1 MLKPNDVIANHLD
14 SKDLSTPSQS
24 DNNSSISSEKLQAKL
39 QAEVQP
45 QILAK
50 PKAEVQSE
58 VQSQVQS
65 QVPAVTQAERPSYA
79 LIEATARQLREDLR
93 VDKWLGDIRSGDA
106 EKVKQTLSALPRD
119 QETMARLQRAYAA
132 DKKSPHA
139 NLVKDIE
146 AHLSKADAENLKATI
161 ENPESKFA
169 RLETAATRI
178 REAQGN
184 SSEITAATRDLRQQ
198 LSVLNSVEI
207 DAANQES
214 LARNGKS
221 LAQTLLGISD
231 LRQADKTAIHILLKG
246 SDERAKLPQ
255 LNAQIA
261 VEAVKAKDLD
271 MLREGLGNSP
281 EARQIF
287 SERGQLKLLAAAFSG
302 KDLKIAQ
309 DIAAHGETQI
319 STLVEFNKGLF
330 GCDKD
335 GVSQAIRTLSSE
347 QSKSLIRGHELTNLK
362 TSPANATKAD
372 IEAIEAY
379 RKFKQ
384 AIDANFSKDDAD
396 ELKALALKTSVSSK
410 TSETAKIAGTSKT
423 SEAAE
428 TSAASTTLDGSATR
442 SPERTNI
449 NEQISLL
456 RAAIVN
462 KQSLTRIEI
471 DNIKETLGQV
481 KAQDRG
487 NLHDLYAE
495 RYGDNLTDIL
505 RKIPKEE
512 QASVA
517 ALLQNSQQNRAE
529 QIELL
534 ALQRKKSESGLLGSV
549 DFADRY
555 TAIQNNDTFRKA
567 SETASSKFQN
577 VAAER
582 EQQLFNNASETHNQ
596 WQNEKADK
604 ANLITDGA
612 IIGGSLLLSGGL
624 SAPVVLGAAA
634 VGGSIKVVGSKA
646 LIGDSY
652 GSTEQVA
659 IDFSRG
665 SLNTVFNTIG
675 PAQAAR
681 VLKLGSSVSRE
692 AGEVVI
698 ANSAQELGK
707 QAIFRKVATEQG
719 LILGSAYVGGAGSG
733 AVESLAR
740 WDKAKS
746 NEDNIKRTLKAANE
760 TGIASGIGAVA
771 LSGLIHTGSRFF
783 KGSENSLGYYTG
795 KTAAGTRVDVGVRPE
810 SGVRTGQGGKPQ
822 IVSAAAPQTA
832 KNHVIDRPSVN
843 ETIAGRGSG
852 SDSIADVGRSYSAR
866 ELPERTIK
874 RTRTPDG
881 KVTYVDSAN
890 DRTTT
895 FDQHERLIHARE
907 EGFERSFSYSPDG
920 RLKSIVHANT
930 IIYREGESSW
940 VWQARN
946 ADGAVESEVK
956 FGGDIVVERNG
967 SYRNT
972 DQTDGTDIT
981 TKLDN
986 TVFSTRL
993 GRREYLSSDLDYQS
1007 QLLNKFARESFPD
1020 EARFERFTRHLDEF
1034 EESRLARNI
1043 SDEQKAL
1050 FTLHLNRL
1058 LKPSRTAVLSQ
1069 TDRADLAEQIVWH
1082 AAHPNTVDQG
1092 SFGTCTVSTLEV
1104 RNYARDPERNAQLIA
1119 DIATKGKFVTVDGI
1133 TVDMTK
1139 LDFGLTADNEA
1150 LRAQRLQRRGNSDAL
1165 KEDGSRDWSGQIIQT
1180 AMANAHWQGR
1190 RHFIL
1195 DGQIIYDGN
1204 VVYDSEGKVAVNIG
1218 ESLVG
1223 KLPLKVGKATEKLE
1237 RSKIVLNTQGDYHLV
1252 DDHSRL
1258 VKIYDQAGNRLE
1270 PKHMNAGTNGY
1281 DADGKWIFRATKPGD
1296 AEIKYDITT
1305 SNAFM
1310 TEGVFFDNGQEWL
1323 MLVDPEGSW
1332 LNTAGLT
1339 DTQIQS
1345 TNWITNGLSE
1355 TGYVI
1360 RAGDRAS
1367 RLSNITEVSS
1377 PSELGEL
1384 ILELQEAGNL
1394 PAILGV
1400 NAANSPFSRTLGGD
1414 AIGGHVINVH
1424 PGYNPETGR
1433 VPFTNQWGSEH
1444 DRLKGFPIDKLF
1456 KAMK

>member
-1 MLKPNDVIANHLD
+1 MLKPNDLIANHLD
-14 SKDLSTPSQS
+14 RKALSTPSQS
-24 DNNSSISSEKLQAKL
+24 DNNNSSAKL
-39 QAEVQP
+39 QAEVQA
-45 QILAK
+45 QI
-50 PKAEVQSE
+50 
-58 VQSQVQS
+58 
-65 QVPAVTQAERPSYA
+65 QALTHADRPSYA

-93 VDKWLGDIRSGDA
+93 VDKWITDLRSGNAD
-106 EKVKQTLSALPRD
+106 KVQQTLSALPRD
-119 QETMARLQRAYAA
+119 QETMERLQRAYAA
-132 DKKSPHA
+132 DKKNPHA
-139 NLVKDIE
+139 NLAKDIE
-146 AHLSKADAENLKATI
+146 AHLSKADAENLKVTI

-169 RLETAATRI
+169 RLDTAASRI
-178 REAQGN
+178 KEAQGN
-184 SSEITAATRDLRQQ
+184 SSELTAATRDLRQQ
-198 LSVLNSVEI
+198 LSVLNSAEI
-207 DAANQES
+207 NAANQES
-214 LARNGKS
+214 LAKNGKS

-271 MLREGLGNSP
+271 MLREALGNSP

-287 SERGQLKLLAAAFSG
+287 DERGQLKLLTAAFSG

-309 DIAAHGETQI
+309 DIAVHGETQI
-319 STLVEFNKGLF
+319 STLIEFNKGLF

-335 GVSQAIRTLSSE
+335 GVSQAIKTLSSE
-347 QSKSLIRGHELTNLK
+347 QSNSLIRGHELTNLK
-362 TSPANATKAD
+362 ASPANATKAD
-372 IEAIEAY
+372 IEAIGAY

-384 AIDANFSKDDAD
+384 AIDANFSKADAE
-396 ELKALALKTSVSSK
+396 ELKALALKTSVPSK
-410 TSETAKIAGTSKT
+410 TTETAKTGV
-423 SEAAE
+423 
-428 TSAASTTLDGSATR
+428 SAATR

-462 KQSLTRIEI
+462 KQSLTRVEI

-481 KAQDRG
+481 KPQDRG
-487 NLHDLYAE
+487 TLHDLYAE
-495 RYGDNLTDIL
+495 RYGDNLTEIL
-505 RKIPKEE
+505 AKIPKEE
-512 QASVA
+512 QAAVA
-517 ALLQNSQQNRAE
+517 ALLQSSQQNSAE
-529 QIELL
+529 QIETL
-534 ALQRKKSESGLLGSV
+534 AQQRKQSESGLLGSV

-555 TAIQNNDTFRKA
+555 TAIQSNDTFRKA
-567 SETASSKFQN
+567 NETASSKFEN
-577 VAAER
+577 LAPEKG
-582 EQQLFNNASETHNQ
+582 QQLFNNASETYSQ

-624 SAPVVLGAAA
+624 SAPVVFGAAA
-634 VGGSIKVVGSKA
+634 VGGSVKVVGSKT

-681 VLKLGSSVSRE
+681 FLKLGSNVSRE
-692 AGEVVI
+692 TGETVI
-698 ANSAQELGK
+698 AKSAEELGK
-707 QAIFRKVATEQG
+707 QAVFKKVATEQG

-733 AVESLAR
+733 TVESLAR

-746 NEDNIKRTLKAANE
+746 NEDNIKRALKAANE

-783 KGSENSLGYYTG
+783 KSSENSLGYYTG
-795 KTAAGTRVDVGVRPE
+795 KTPAGTSVDIGIRAE
-810 SGVRTGQGGKPQ
+810 QGGKPQ
-822 IVSAAAPQTA
+822 IVSAAAPRA
-832 KNHVIDRPSVN
+832 AISHVIDRPSVN
-843 ETIAGRGSG
+843 KAIAVRGSG
-852 SDSIADVGRSYSAR
+852 SDSIADAGRSYSAR
-866 ELPERTIK
+866 ELPEKTIS
-874 RTRTPDG
+874 RTRTADG
-881 KVTYVDSAN
+881 KVTYLDSVN

-895 FDQHERLIHARE
+895 FDQHGRLIHARE

-920 RLKSIVHANT
+920 RLKSIVGANT
-930 IIYREGESSW
+930 VTYREGKNSW

-946 ADGAVESEVK
+946 ADGTVESEVK
-956 FGGDIVVERNG
+956 FGGNVVVEKNG

-972 DQTDGTDIT
+972 DKADGTDIT

-1007 QLLNKFARESFPD
+1007 QLLNKFARDSFPD

-1050 FTLHLNRL
+1050 FMLQLNRL
-1058 LKPSRTAVLSQ
+1058 LKPNTNAVLSQ
-1069 TDRADLAEQIVWH
+1069 ADRADLAEQIVWH

-1104 RNYARDPERNAQLIA
+1104 RNYARNPERNAQLIA

-1139 LDFGLTADNEA
+1139 LDFGLRPDNEA
-1150 LRAQRLQRRGNSDAL
+1150 LRARRLQRRGNSDAL

-1204 VVYDSEGKVAVNIG
+1204 VVYDREGKVAVNIG

-1223 KLPLKVGKATEKLE
+1223 KPPLKATEKLE
-1237 RSKIVLNTQGDYHLV
+1237 RSKIVLNTQGEFHLV
-1252 DDHSRL
+1252 EDHSRL

-1305 SNAFM
+1305 SKAFM
-1310 TEGVFFDNGQEWL
+1310 TDGVFFDNGQEWL
-1323 MLVDPEGSW
+1323 MLVDPEGSV
-1332 LNTAGLT
+1332 LNAAGLT

-1394 PAILGV
+1394 PLILGV
-1400 NAANSPFSRTLGGD
+1400 NAANYPFSRTLGGD

-1424 PGYNPETGR
+1424 PGYNPETGL
-1433 VPFTNQWGSEH
+1433 VPFTNQWGKEH
-1444 DRLKGFPIDKLF
+1444 DYLGKGFPIDKLF
-1456 KAMK
+1456 EAMKEPRQ